1 MFCHFEHGGNIK
13 PALIAAAKQLGI
25 KTEFEKQ
32 IEHGKTV
39 ASNFLKTETDKQ
51 NDIADAIIKKSRSSD
66 ELPPF
71 PEITHPLFKQWIDL
85 GSRIMYSRNPY
96 HFGNL
101 LTVAS
106 MAIGRRAYAGIST
119 QKVYSNVNVMSIGT
133 STISGKSFSAQSAI
147 DHFAS
152 AVVNI
157 QPSINP
163 ADASRLV
170 TKSISDSSFIQ
181 QITLT
186 HNLIWYYD
194 ECRGFFDDAE
204 GWNSP
209 IITTLCSAYDGTQLS
224 RNLSKKGKNEDH
236 EWICP
241 EPFVSCLFNMTIHDL
256 QEVSRA
262 RLVKSGFFIRWM
274 WFYEEGGEMRKN
286 VTMSEE
292 DEKLIHELRD
302 ELHNSGIEIKKL
314 HNNSIKFLVNDKIET
329 WKLETS
335 KKYSN
340 GDNENQ
346 QSAIGRAFIH
356 MYKIAIIL
364 AMFDKG
370 FRNDILNRSSPVTV
384 DIPGRWVDE
393 AIKIV
398 DQYLFPRMIYVLNLS
413 QEYDTKN
420 KLNVIISCLKANHG
434 SSDRTS
440 LLRKSRLDKKEFDS
454 AISTLIESKEIIEV
468 HKKNPAA
475 KIATKIYCLN
485 PD

>member
-1 MFCHFEHGGNIK
+1 
-13 PALIAAAKQLGI
+13 
-25 KTEFEKQ
+25 
-32 IEHGKTV
+32 
-39 ASNFLKTETDKQ
+39 
-51 NDIADAIIKKSRSSD
+51 
-66 ELPPF
+66 
-71 PEITHPLFKQWIDL
+71 
-85 GSRIMYSRNPY
+85 
-96 HFGNL
+96 
-101 LTVAS
+101 

-119 QKVYSNVNVMSIGT
+119 QKVYTNVNVMSIGT

-163 ADASRLV
+163 SDATRLV

-186 HNLIWYYD
+186 HNLLWYYD
-194 ECRGFFDDAE
+194 ESRGFFDDAE

-224 RNLSKKGKNEDH
+224 RNLSKKGKAEEH
-236 EWICP
+236 EWVCP
-241 EPFVSCLFNMTIHDL
+241 DPFVSCLFNMTIHDL

-286 VTMSEE
+286 VTMSED
-292 DEKLIHELRD
+292 DEKLIGEIRD
-302 ELHNSGIEIKKL
+302 ELHNFGTQIKKL
-314 HNNSIKFLVNDKIET
+314 HNNGIKFLVNDKIET

-335 KKYSN
+335 KKYST

-356 MYKIAIIL
+356 MYKIAMIL
-364 AMFDKG
+364 SLTDKE
-370 FRNDILNRSSPVTV
+370 FQKQIFNRSASGVV
-384 DIPGRWVDE
+384 VAEIPDRWVNE
-393 AIKIV
+393 AITIV
-398 DQYLFPRMIYVLNLS
+398 DRYLFPRMIYVLNLS
-413 QEYDTKN
+413 QEYDIRN
-420 KLNVIISCLKANHG
+420 KLNVIVGCLKAFGG
-434 SSDRTS
+434 SSDRTP

-454 AISTLIESKEIIEV
+454 AIATLIESKEIIEV

-475 KIATKIYCLN
+475 KNATKVYCLN